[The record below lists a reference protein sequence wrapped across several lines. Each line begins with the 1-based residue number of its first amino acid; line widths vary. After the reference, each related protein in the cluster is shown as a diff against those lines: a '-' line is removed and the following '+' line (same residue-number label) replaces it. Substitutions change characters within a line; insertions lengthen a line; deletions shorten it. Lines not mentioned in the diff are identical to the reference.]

1 MSAFVVISA
10 HERLNS
16 IVDGIVKNRPLNF
29 AVHTVISTGK
39 LLTVEEKAFYEY
51 TSTIKDSST
60 NKESHNFEDLLKNQ
74 LAHLRRDALLGDRIL
89 NVFLLENPH
98 TIEEDENVD
107 WIYNCLKD
115 VYSNGL
121 GSDANIQLFRICF
134 SYNIE
139 KPENV
144 ALQIPKTLLQKR
156 KEILSDNIPQKILY
170 LDNQDKHGAA
180 LCKNKES
187 HDLMIS
193 RMLVD
198 WMMLLSNEND
208 SYGMMNA
215 IQSDTNFFALGYSE
229 YFYCY
234 DDVCRYFHLSNQRDL
249 LEYMLNEGNDDQNL
263 SLDFEKE
270 PLGLIERKKRLSQI
284 YEEIPFSEDIE
295 LYPLSIDKKIDD
307 IVFSLKSSIEKCKEK
322 ALKEARMRDEE
333 NKLNQCKQE
342 AVNENEDL
350 VLNIDTESEEELV
363 RRKYPDYIDRKIIYN
378 HSLLS
383 EENDS
388 TEINDEN
395 LLSYQEE
402 YAKLLS
408 FIQSKDFKTFL
419 SLVDNED
426 EKTTEFVQEK
436 PKKGCLFGF
445 LNWFSKKNDDV
456 FVVQNTIK
464 QGKQN
469 NLKVILQPLNE
480 IKRMLNERKLFLLFK
495 QEVDSLL
502 EQKENLNEQISK
514 FELTK
519 HCKSVDEM
527 IDLNL
532 LKEYQRSFKVNNL
545 RTIVERWKSKIKE
558 TQTKTSLFDCQKY
571 YTELQV
577 LNYRFVDWSNPFPFI
592 KDKTN
597 DLSYLGNRLLAYSS
611 IFANYNVIRDSLE
624 NLTCIHLYSDCEE
637 YVSPFSNRQIDIRN
651 KNSIQAIKSN
661 HVASKIAMIQILK
674 MDEEAW
680 NGLVDLSEG
689 NKEQ

>member
-39 LLTVEEKAFYEY
+39 LLTVGEKAFYEY
-51 TSTIKDSST
+51 TSTVKDSST

-74 LAHLRRDALLGDRIL
+74 LAHLRMDAVLGDRTL

-115 VYSNGL
+115 IYSNGL
-121 GSDANIQLFRICF
+121 GSDSNIQLFRICF

-156 KEILSDNIPQKILY
+156 KEVLSDDIPQKILY
-170 LDNQDKHGAA
+170 LDNQDKNGAA
-180 LCKNKES
+180 LCNSKES
-187 HDLMIS
+187 HDLMVS
-193 RMLVD
+193 RMLAD

-208 SYGMMNA
+208 SYNMMSA
-215 IQSDTNFFALGYSE
+215 IQSDTKIFALGYAE
-229 YFYCY
+229 YFYYY
-234 DDVCRYFHLSNQRDL
+234 DDVCRFIKLTNQHDL
-249 LEYMLNEGNDDQNL
+249 LEYILNEGDEVQNF
-263 SLDFEKE
+263 SLDIEKE
-270 PLGLIERKKRLSQI
+270 PLGLIERKKRLSKI
-284 YEEIPFSEDIE
+284 YEEIPFSEDLE
-295 LYPLSIDKKIDD
+295 LYPSSIDKKIDD

-322 ALKEARMRDEE
+322 ALKEARMRDEK

-342 AVNENEDL
+342 AVNESEDL
-350 VLNIDTESEEELV
+350 VLNIDAESEEELV

-378 HSLLS
+378 NSLLF

-388 TEINDEN
+388 TDIDNEI
-395 LLSYQEE
+395 LLSYQNE

-408 FIQSKDFKTFL
+408 FIQSKDFKTYL
-419 SLVDNED
+419 SLVDNQD
-426 EKTTEFVQEK
+426 EKTAEFVQEK
-436 PKKGCLFGF
+436 STKGCLFGF
-445 LNWFSKKNDDV
+445 LNWFNKKNEDV
-456 FVVQNTIK
+456 SLDKNINK
-464 QGKQN
+464 EEEPN

-480 IKRMLNERKLFLLFK
+480 IKRMLNERKSFLLFK
-495 QEVDSLL
+495 QEVNNLIN
-502 EQKENLNEQISK
+502 QNENMKEQICK
-514 FELTK
+514 FKLTK
-519 HCKSVDEM
+519 HCKSIDEM

-532 LKEYQRSFKVNNL
+532 LKEYQSSLKTNNL
-545 RTIVERWKSKIKE
+545 KTIVERWKMTTKE
-558 TQTKTSLFDCQKY
+558 KQTKTSLFNCQND
-571 YTELQV
+571 YTESQV
-577 LNYRFVDWSNPFPFI
+577 LNYRFVNWDDPFPFI

-597 DLSYLGNRLLAYSS
+597 GLSDLGNQLLTYSS

-624 NLTCIHLYSDCEE
+624 NLTCIHLYSDCDK
-637 YVSPFSNRQIDIRN
+637 YVSSFYDRQIDMKN
-651 KNSIQAIKSN
+651 KNSIQAMKSS
-661 HVASKIAMIQILK
+661 HVASKIAMIQILQ

-680 NGLVDLSEG
+680 NGLVDLNEVE
-689 NKEQ
+689 NQ